1 MAEEQPGP
9 ARQRL
14 GDRAVA
20 AGLARIDELLG
31 RLEQIP
37 GTTAETA
44 LEAVAMLADVYGE
57 ALARVMEYASGDAAI
72 TGAIADDELV
82 GHLLVLHGIHPEPV
96 EQRVSRALAEIRPYL
111 HGGDAGLESISGGVA
126 RVRVPGGCGCPSSPQ
141 ALAAAVRDAVLAAA
155 PELSGVEPVTGAAG
169 RAAAFVPVE
178 SLLRGAGASGQGHT
192 VTPGGAA

>member
-1 MAEEQPGP
+1 MADQQPGP

-14 GDRAVA
+14 DDRAVT

-57 ALARVMEYASGDAAI
+57 ALARVMDYASGDAAI
-72 TGAIADDELV
+72 TGAIAGDELV
-82 GHLLVLHGIHPEPV
+82 GHLLVLHGIHPDPV
-96 EQRVSRALAEIRPYL
+96 EQRVTRALAEIRPYL
-111 HGGDAGLESISGGVA
+111 HGGDAGLESISDGVA
-126 RVRVPGGCGCPSSPQ
+126 RVRVSGGCGCASSPQ
-141 ALAAAVRDAVLAAA
+141 ALGDAVRDAVLAAA
-155 PELSGVEPVTGAAG
+155 PELSGVEPVTGATG

-178 SLLRGAGASGQGHT
+178 SLLRGPAPAGRGR
-192 VTPGGAA
+192 P